1 MTGRRVAITGIG
13 VVSPHGCDADVM
25 FDSLMRGESA
35 VRKFPLASSV
45 GSYETIGAAV
55 PDDPCAALPRGQRV
69 ASDRISQYALL
80 AAGAAVRDAGLDME
94 TEDPSRVGAAI
105 GTSLGGTI
113 SQEAAYEEIFC
124 KGKSRL

>member
-55 PDDPCAALPRGQRV
+55 HGDP
-69 ASDRISQYALL
+69 
-80 AAGAAVRDAGLDME
+80 
-94 TEDPSRVGAAI
+94 
-105 GTSLGGTI
+105 
-113 SQEAAYEEIFC
+113 
-124 KGKSRL
+124 